1 MKPDRKG
8 WALETGRV
16 VGKEG
21 GGFCGIQGI
30 QLQEHHSALSSLAL
44 YARVGSWRWFPAHR
58 LLLLLWCF
66 YVVHVLLLFEEP
78 TSPPLARR

>member
-8 WALETGRV
+8 GLWVRGGWL
-16 VGKEG
+16 GKKG
-21 GGFCGIQGI
+21 VCGIQGI

-44 YARVGSWRWFPAHR
+44 HARVGSWRWFPVHR

-66 YVVHVLLLFEEP
+66 LVVNVLLLFEEP
-78 TSPPLARR
+78 TSPPLTRR